1 MPSPSPD
8 TVFSPYGSCG
18 RYPLLD
24 VRCEQCPCLLCLLRQ
39 PICSTAERILLLF
52 TQACVRFLDSLTE
65 ETVIASASAGQFIH
79 VHSKRH
85 NTRCLGVINVYLC
98 RTPRYPE
105 LQPLSLD
112 RLGEG
117 HMSEFHLTALL
128 ALTCEKE
135 LANNMD
141 GTSSSLRLGT
151 FR

>member
-1 MPSPSPD
+1 MDRAAD
-8 TVFSPYGSCG
+8 THSSMFFANSAPVCCVCCVNRSVLPRNEF
-18 RYPLLD
+18 
-24 VRCEQCPCLLCLLRQ
+24 
-39 PICSTAERILLLF
+39 LLLF

-65 ETVIASASAGQFIH
+65 GTVIASASAGQFID
-79 VHSKRH
+79 VHSERH
-85 NTRCLGVINVYLC
+85 NARCLGIINVYLC
-98 RTPRYPE
+98 RTPRYSE
-105 LQPLSLD
+105 LQPSSLD

-151 FR
+151 SR